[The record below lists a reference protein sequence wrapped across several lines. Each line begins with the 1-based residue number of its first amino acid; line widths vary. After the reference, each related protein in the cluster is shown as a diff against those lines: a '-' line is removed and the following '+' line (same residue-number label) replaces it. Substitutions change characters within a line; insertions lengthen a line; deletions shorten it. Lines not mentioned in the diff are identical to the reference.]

1 MYQDLNG
8 FPSNFTSHP
17 SASPQPNHQARRTAA
32 MGKAKKEAK
41 VDLADN
47 IAKKTAGFIQSD
59 EHRDL
64 LDIVDTLR
72 SQGVSHYVDLPQII
86 VCGSQSSGKSST
98 LEALSGI
105 EFPSAEGLCTRFATE
120 LVLRRGDVAGIK
132 VHIQPHADRT
142 EEERINLSRFSMEAS
157 DAKPFPKII
166 EEAKQA
172 MGLSAVGVAGAKI
185 FSTDVLRI
193 ESTSPT
199 APNLTLVDLPG
210 LFGAAD
216 KNQSDDD
223 AALVQ
228 DMVTNYM
235 RQRRSIILAV
245 VTADNPFANQ
255 PVTKFA
261 REIDPQG
268 QRTLGLITKPD
279 KIDKGSD
286 SERYYIE
293 LAQNQNVKLNLGWHV
308 LRNRSHATADD
319 SAEERD
325 ERENDFFAN
334 SLWGE
339 SLAKTQ
345 LGVDALRERLRN
357 VLWNQINNGLP
368 GVISDVQAG
377 IKDCENKLAQLGK
390 ARISSREKHS
400 YLHKISARL
409 SVLLRAAIDGV
420 YSDQFFEPG
429 SEDSSELLERRLRA
443 RVQSILSDYADR
455 MREDGH
461 ALEIVEDDDEAV
473 RDNDSGRIDR
483 YDYLTDH
490 VKPAMFHSR
499 GRELPGTFN
508 PLVVGDL
515 FSQQCRPWERI
526 THRVVEEIHKAAA
539 ETFREAL
546 DDICDSNTADRLRK
560 YHITP
565 ALHQLRKD
573 LKEKIDELL
582 LPHQSIH
589 PITYNDYLC
598 RTVNKI
604 QTERMN
610 RKVEAVASTTL
621 QVQKSAEHTWYTAS
635 SVKLFKAGI
644 KAQFA
649 PDVEEYSASL
659 AADVAAAYY
668 QIALEKFIDDVS
680 VNAIETCLIQALP
693 EVLSPQKVWDLDEDT
708 VELLGSETD
717 ETIAERTSLTL
728 KLETLTKGLHDLDGF
743 TSSRPLQG
751 GGYLL
756 KRDKERKVP
765 VRDVTRFAQRLAED
779 REMREKASQK

>member
-1 MYQDLNG
+1 
-8 FPSNFTSHP
+8 
-17 SASPQPNHQARRTAA
+17 

-157 DAKPFPKII
+157 DEKTFPKII

-172 MGLSAVGVAGAKI
+172 MVLSAVGVAGAKI

-193 ESTSPT
+193 ESISPT
-199 APNLTLVDLPG
+199 ALNLTLVDLPG

-216 KNQSDDD
+216 KK
-223 AALVQ
+223 
-228 DMVTNYM
+228 TNPMTM
-235 RQRRSIILAV
+235 RHCITLAV

-279 KIDKGSD
+279 KIDKDSD

-368 GVISDVQAG
+368 GVISDVQTG

-461 ALEIVEDDDEAV
+461 ALEIVEDGDEAV
-473 RDNDSGRIDR
+473 RDNDSGWIDR

-499 GRELPGTFN
+499 GCELPGTFN

-546 DDICDSNTADRLRK
+546 ADICDSNTADRLRK

-565 ALHQLRKD
+565 ALQQLRKD

-598 RTVNKI
+598 KTVNKI

-610 RKVEAVASTTL
+610 RKVEAVASTSL
-621 QVQKSAEHTWYTAS
+621 KMSAIDKDACTYP

-644 KAQFA
+644 KAKF
-649 PDVEEYSASL
+649 VSRS
-659 AADVAAAYY
+659 ADVAAAYY

-680 VNAIETCLIQALP
+680 VNAIETCPLP

-743 TSSRPLQG
+743 TSTRPLQG

-779 REMREKASQK
+779 REMKEKASQK